1 MIRFRKRVISPAWS
15 ANPQTRKPSRLM
27 KPGTSTRRF
36 GRSRKA
42 AGFTLVEVLVTIV
55 IIITIAA
62 IVVNITK
69 SARTSAEKASDM
81 NNLRNLAAAAMA
93 AGNDSA
99 GRLPQI
105 HDQNSVY
112 PYYLVGRDIL
122 EAAGIFKESCYAPS
136 RNVMGG
142 APSYEWWFRNTTNTP
157 VHYVYCAN
165 DADLPS
171 GAWFLKNGKVTPP
184 DKNEYHGGIPYETI
198 ITDRTKAFARN
209 VTDDAWY
216 GVLWTGICREYGGGK
231 VAAIM
236 RNGEPLG
243 VNAMYLDGHAE
254 WVPKNKMK
262 ARYNGG
268 GVVVYF

>member
-1 MIRFRKRVISPAWS
+1 MSDSSNILPELIEATREGGEFYAEAAVSVKDSSGRIVRV
-15 ANPQTRKPSRLM
+15 N
-27 KPGTSTRRF
+27 
-36 GRSRKA
+36 
-42 AGFTLVEVLVTIV
+42 
-55 IIITIAA
+55 
-62 IVVNITK
+62 
-69 SARTSAEKASDM
+69 
-81 NNLRNLAAAAMA
+81 AAMCELYKKRP
-93 AGNDSA
+93 DD
-99 GRLPQI
+99 LI
-105 HDQNSVY
+105 
-112 PYYLVGRDIL
+112 GRDKL
-122 EAAGIFKESCYAPS
+122 QAAGIFKEFCYAPS
-136 RNVMGG
+136 RDVMGG
-142 APSYEWWFRNTTNTP
+142 APTYEWWFRNATNTP

-184 DKNEYHGGIPYETI
+184 DKKEYRGGIPYDTI
-198 ITDRTKAFARN
+198 IQDKTKAFART

-216 GVLWTGICREYGGGK
+216 GVLWAGICRDYGGTK

-262 ARYNGG
+262 PRYTGG

>member
-1 MIRFRKRVISPAWS
+1 MKHSLSSKSHGSPV
-15 ANPQTRKPSRLM
+15 RHC
-27 KPGTSTRRF
+27 
-36 GRSRKA
+36 
-42 AGFTLVEVLVTIV
+42 GFTLVELLVAVV
-55 IIITIAA
+55 IIITLAA
-62 IVVNITK
+62 VVFSASR
-69 SARTSAEKASDM
+69 SARTSAYKVSDM

-105 HDQNSVY
+105 HDKNSVY
-112 PYYLVGRDIL
+112 PYYLIGREQL
-122 EAAGIFKESCYAPS
+122 QSAGIFKEFCYAPS
-136 RNVMGG
+136 RDVMGG
-142 APSYEWWFRNTTNTP
+142 APTYEWWFRNTNNTP

-165 DADLPS
+165 DADQPS

-184 DKNEYHGGIPYETI
+184 DKKEYRGGIPYETI
-198 ITDRTKAFARN
+198 IQDKTKAFART

-216 GVLWTGICREYGGGK
+216 GVLWAGICRDYGGSK

-254 WVPKNKMK
+254 WVPKEKMK
-262 ARYNGG
+262 ARYTGG